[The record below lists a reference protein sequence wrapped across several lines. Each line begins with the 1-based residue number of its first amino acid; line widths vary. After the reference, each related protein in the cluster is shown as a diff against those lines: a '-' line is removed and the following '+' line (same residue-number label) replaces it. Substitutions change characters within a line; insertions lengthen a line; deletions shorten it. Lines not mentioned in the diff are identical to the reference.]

1 MIYCILNIESLNDVN
16 YSEVI
21 EDSTLTVRKNEDNTE
36 FIISFPETD
45 IPEIAVP
52 LEKYTHKIILEIISS
67 PLNKWIY

>member
-1 MIYCILNIESLNDVN
+1 MLYCILNIEQINEVI
-16 YSEVI
+16 YSEVYQ
-21 EDSTLTVRKNEDNTE
+21 DSSLTVRKNEDETE
-36 FIISFPETD
+36 FIISFPEKD